1 MPQEALEAAPSKR
14 GERFFIN
21 VLWNWAHVGI
31 TLFSAVILS
40 RYIIRKLG
48 PEGYGLWQLSYSMI
62 GYYGLL
68 DLGFRSAVVY
78 YTARH
83 RAREE
88 RQALNELVTT
98 LLVYFSV
105 IGAVLIGVSWFLSGH
120 ADKLF
125 PVSARYQDAF
135 SKLVFMIGISLASGL
150 VFNVFSGFVE
160 GFQRFDL
167 ANQIR
172 IISFVVRYFG
182 CAVLL
187 YLGYGLVAMGL
198 IALIAQM
205 LLNVLYVVIAR
216 RIFPP
221 LHFSFSLVKI
231 AVWKQTAAYGVNA
244 FVASIANT
252 SLEQSP
258 SMVIGRMQGAAS
270 VGYFNLPLRILMYAA
285 DAVSR
290 VGIVAS
296 AQAAEFS
303 AKGRLEAVARLGIYA
318 NRYCFTLYMPLAM
331 LVLVYGHELIQLWV
345 GTEYVIHSAPLLPV
359 MLIGTAFTTAGQFTS
374 SSLLFG
380 MGKHRDYAYFLLA
393 EAAANIAGLIL
404 VIPRY
409 GLMGAA
415 IVAVSLMTLVRGLIT
430 PWLVCRLLHFS
441 YIVYMR
447 SIFLRPLLTALP
459 VVTLLYWLK
468 WHWWPGATWM
478 QLFAVSAITTVL
490 YYGAA
495 YFTCLEDEHKAL
507 LRDSVSKIWH
517 RMLPPRSS
525 L

>member
-1 MPQEALEAAPSKR
+1 
-14 GERFFIN
+14 
-21 VLWNWAHVGI
+21 
-31 TLFSAVILS
+31 
-40 RYIIRKLG
+40 
-48 PEGYGLWQLSYSMI
+48 
-62 GYYGLL
+62 
-68 DLGFRSAVVY
+68 
-78 YTARH
+78 
-83 RAREE
+83 
-88 RQALNELVTT
+88 
-98 LLVYFSV
+98 
-105 IGAVLIGVSWFLSGH
+105 
-120 ADKLF
+120 
-125 PVSARYQDAF
+125 
-135 SKLVFMIGISLASGL
+135 
-150 VFNVFSGFVE
+150 
-160 GFQRFDL
+160 
-167 ANQIR
+167 
-172 IISFVVRYFG
+172 
-182 CAVLL
+182 
-187 YLGYGLVAMGL
+187 
-198 IALIAQM
+198 
-205 LLNVLYVVIAR
+205 
-216 RIFPP
+216 
-221 LHFSFSLVKI
+221 
-231 AVWKQTAAYGVNA
+231 
-244 FVASIANT
+244 
-252 SLEQSP
+252 
-258 SMVIGRMQGAAS
+258 MVIGRMQGAAS